1 MNDAMD
7 GYLRQALKN
16 WAAEQQPQANRRA
29 RLLLL
34 AASPSAQRAYYE
46 NRQGSSIEPTQTV
59 SNSINPVS
67 DFYDLPLLIAVQ
79 LTYTTLRRVT

>member
-16 WAAEQQPQANRRA
+16 WAAEQQPPANGRA

-46 NRQGSSIEPTQTV
+46 NQQALSLEHAQRV
-59 SNSINPVS
+59 DLHVNPAS
-67 DFYDLPLLIAVQ
+67 EFYDLPWLLAVQ

>member
-7 GYLRQALKN
+7 GYVRQALKN
-16 WAAEQQPQANRRA
+16 WAAEQQPQANGRA

-46 NRQGSSIEPTQTV
+46 NQQALSLEHAQRVELPV
-59 SNSINPVS
+59 NPES
-67 DFYDLPLLIAVQ
+67 EFYNLPWLFAVQ